1 MNQGQVFLNSRHIL
15 KARYYGSRTTQS
27 KFRSFK
33 MSTTELEKQSLEAHV
48 DLCAERYGHL
58 EQELKALQQAT
69 MLTNQRLDKLEE
81 MMTRI
86 ADKLTEK
93 ENNALR
99 TIIKI
104 AGTVIVTLLGT
115 LGGVMWYIITT

>member
-1 MNQGQVFLNSRHIL
+1 
-15 KARYYGSRTTQS
+15 
-27 KFRSFK
+27 

-69 MLTNQRLDKLEE
+69 LATNQRLDKLEE
-81 MMTRI
+81 MMSKI

-115 LGGVMWYIITT
+115 LGGVMWYIITSS